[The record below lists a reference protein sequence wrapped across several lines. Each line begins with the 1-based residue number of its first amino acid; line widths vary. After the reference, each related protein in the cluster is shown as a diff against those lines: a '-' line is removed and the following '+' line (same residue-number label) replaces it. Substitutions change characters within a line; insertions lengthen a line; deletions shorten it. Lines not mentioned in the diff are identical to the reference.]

1 MIGEGHFDEGLIGHV
16 ALVGLDLDSLQQGGG
31 HAQRNRFGGEFE
43 VGHRDALGP
52 SEVEVDGA
60 VGGFGGNL
68 EGGGFPSSHGISFRG
83 CSYVGRR

>member
-1 MIGEGHFDEGLIGHV
+1 
-16 ALVGLDLDSLQQGGG
+16 
-31 HAQRNRFGGEFE
+31 
-43 VGHRDALGP
+43 
-52 SEVEVDGA
+52 VDGA